1 MDQHHTDTTN
11 HSAVNW
17 FLSLLAGFCTV
28 IERASA
34 DDIYQWAFRILTLIS
49 ISLMIII
56 NWEKAMSK
64 LFKKKIKK

>member
-1 MDQHHTDTTN
+1 MEQHHADTTN

-17 FLSLLAGFCTV
+17 FLSLLAGFCTL

-34 DDIYQWAFRILTLIS
+34 DDIYMWVFRILTLIS

-56 NWEKAMSK
+56 NWDKAMSK